1 MPFENTHTYLEGFK
15 DPYKKWIKAKYKTHT
30 KEGKNNK
37 PTFEKEMNIKANVK
51 YNFKLK
57 LEKIV

>member
-1 MPFENTHTYLEGFK
+1 MNQGQ
-15 DPYKKWIKAKYKTHT
+15 IQNMHT
-30 KEGKNNK
+30 KEAKNNK
-37 PTFEKEMNIKANVK
+37 PKFEKEMNIKANVK